1 MGVLDFTAY
10 ELHRLKEAEGYYDDD
25 GIYHDAEDKWICMG
39 KCNAQQSGGYRV
51 IGLPDGSTE
60 TYSFTIIVH
69 NPHCR
74 EFKYGERIKLT
85 TMRGREEVPLTV
97 KGFSRHYNFCKIYA

>member
-1 MGVLDFTAY
+1 MGVLDFNGY
-10 ELHRLKEAEGYYDDD
+10 SLQYFKEGAGSRDER
-25 GIYHDAEDKWICMG
+25 GIYHPGTDEWIPMG
-39 KCNAQQSGGYRV
+39 SCNAQQSGGYQ
-51 IGLPDGSTE
+51 IISLPDGSKE
-60 TYSFTIIVH
+60 YYSFTIIVR

-85 TMRGREEVPLTV
+85 TMRGCEDIPLTV